1 MNNDLHATIER
12 LANALQTVALLA
24 TQLRRQLGES
34 AQDAIA
40 LEAAADKAVRAIRAA
55 AARQP
60 VVMMR
65 RGVGCSAPADNPCG
79 FYAHFQLTQ
88 NLLTRPRNLI

>member
-34 AQDAIA
+34 VQDAIA
-40 LEAAADKAVRAIRAA
+40 LEAAADKAVRAIRGL
-55 AARQP
+55 QP
-60 VVMMR
+60 
-65 RGVGCSAPADNPCG
+65 PDNPS
-79 FYAHFQLTQ
+79 
-88 NLLTRPRNLI
+88 